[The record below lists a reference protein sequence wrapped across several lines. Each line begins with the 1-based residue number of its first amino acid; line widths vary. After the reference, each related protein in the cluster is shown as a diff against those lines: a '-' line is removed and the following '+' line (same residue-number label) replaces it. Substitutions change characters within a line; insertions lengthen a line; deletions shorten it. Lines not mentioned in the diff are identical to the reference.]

1 MKSYFRFLKRN
12 PYYTVI
18 NVLGLSVALMF
29 VITIGDFT
37 LRQFRVD
44 RNNPNA
50 DKIFLLG
57 DLSSFMSWPN
67 EARQAGETVPEIEN
81 ICSVVSTSGVIRSD
95 SHEKNVSFD
104 PSILLADSTFFQM
117 FGYTFLEGDPDYALS
132 SPDKCVI
139 TESTAKELFQDE
151 DPLGQPLR
159 LIGSRFDAFSENEGS
174 ADPYDS
180 TAVYVVSGVIKDLNK
195 TVIPNNTCVIAN
207 MQRYP
212 LILGYR
218 VTGRSYISSK
228 NGCFKTFYQISKGAD
243 IKDISNT
250 LNAYLKEHVSAL
262 SFLGKD
268 SQTTTL
274 TPLRKVI
281 FAPQNLHNDLEHG
294 DYKLTVILL
303 FAIIAILVFA
313 VTNYVNLTAAN
324 TGLRSKEMA
333 TRRLLGSSSRSV
345 SLKLILESIL
355 MVLVAFLIGL
365 VLSFLLQDK
374 FAELFRGK
382 IHIQDDFTLPI
393 VLVYIAFV
401 LLTGI
406 LSGLIPGLQ
415 ISSIKPIDVVK
426 GSFRY
431 KSKNVFSSVFIMI
444 QNLITVVL
452 LSLSLVVT
460 LHVNG
465 LVNAP
470 LGVNSKDIVI
480 VAPLFTDKDAAIKE
494 VLEHTNTVERIGTA
508 SDCCPLGYL
517 TTMTMDYDQEGNVHV
532 YYLASMDKEAFD
544 IYGFDVLRDDI
555 VSGDKVYFSEELMR
569 SLNLDQNAQ
578 SVEWKSSMSPI
589 SGVVGDIHNYGSVL
603 NDVLPIKITVTDKS
617 QLDSPYYI
625 VKTDGSRDAFK
636 VIDEAIKEAFPDE
649 AEDMLVIDME
659 KHVYNNFEKQRNTL
673 HIIYMFTGIAVIL
686 SILGFIGLSLFF
698 IRQRRNEIATRRV
711 FGGSVNDVIAL
722 MLTKFCWPL
731 AVSCILAV
739 PVAYLAAERWL
750 QDFSWRISLR
760 PWIFIAA
767 CLAPILIAV
776 LSILWQTINAV
787 RRNPVES
794 IKSE

>member
-12 PYYTVI
+12 PYYTII

-37 LRQFRVD
+37 YRQFSVD
-44 RNNPNA
+44 RNNLNA
-50 DKIFLLG
+50 DKIYLLG
-57 DLSSFMSWPN
+57 DLGSFMSWPD
-67 EARQAGETVPEIEN
+67 EARRAGETVPEIEN
-81 ICSVVSTSGVIRSD
+81 SCAVVSTSGVIRSD
-95 SHEKNVSFD
+95 NHEKNASD
-104 PSILLADSTFFQM
+104 EPSILLVDSTFFQM
-117 FGYTFLEGDPDYALS
+117 FNYTFLEGSPEYALS
-132 SPDKCVI
+132 SPDNCII
-139 TESTAKELFQDE
+139 TESTANELFPDE
-151 DPLGQPLR
+151 DPLGQTLR
-159 LIGSRFDAFSENEGS
+159 LVGNRTVSVNDGS

-180 TAVYVVSGVIKDLNK
+180 TAVYVISAVIKDLDR
-195 TVIPNNTCVIAN
+195 TVISNDTRVIAN
-207 MQRYP
+207 MQRHP
-212 LILGYR
+212 QILGYR
-218 VTGRSYISSK
+218 MSGRTFISTE
-228 NGCFKTFYQISKGAD
+228 NGCFKTFYQISKDAD
-243 IKDISNT
+243 IENVSNT
-250 LNAYLKEHVSAL
+250 LNGYLKEHVQAL

-274 TPLRKVI
+274 TPLRKVL
-281 FAPQNLHNDLEHG
+281 FAPQNKHRDLEHG
-294 DYKLTVILL
+294 DYKLTIILL
-303 FAIIAILVFA
+303 FSIIAILLFA

-324 TGLRSKEMA
+324 TGMRSKEMA
-333 TRRLLGSSSRSV
+333 TRRLLGSSGESV
-345 SLKLILESIL
+345 SMKLILESML

-365 VLSFLLQDK
+365 LLSFLLQDK

-393 VLVYIAFV
+393 VLVCLAFV
-401 LLTGI
+401 VLTGI

-431 KSKNVFSSVFIMI
+431 KSKNVFSRVFIMI

-465 LVNAP
+465 MVNAP
-470 LGVNSKDIVI
+470 LGVNSKDIVV
-480 VAPLFTDKDAAIKE
+480 VAPLFTGKAAAVRE
-494 VLEHTNTVERIGTA
+494 VLEHTNCVERIGTA
-508 SDCCPLGYL
+508 SGSCPLGYL
-517 TTMTMDYDQEGNVHV
+517 TTMTMDYDLEGNVHT
-532 YYLASMDKEAFD
+532 YYLTSMDKEAFD
-544 IYGFDVLRDDI
+544 IYGFNVIRDDS
-555 VSGDKVYFSEELMR
+555 VSGDKAYFSEELMR

-578 SVEWKSSMSPI
+578 EVQWKRFTSSI
-589 SGVVGDIHNYGSVL
+589 TGVVGDIHNYGSVL
-603 NDVLPIKITVTDKS
+603 NDVLPIKILVMDQS

-625 VKTDGSRDAFK
+625 VKTDGSKGAFK

-649 AEDMLVIDME
+649 AGDMLVIDME
-659 KHVYNNFEKQRNTL
+659 EHVYNNFEKQRNTL
-673 HIIYMFTGIAVIL
+673 HIIYMFTGIAIIL

-711 FGGSVNDVIAL
+711 FGGSVKDVIVL

-731 AVSCILAV
+731 AISCILAV

-760 PWIFIAA
+760 PWIFIVA
-767 CLAPILIAV
+767 CSASILIAV
-776 LSILWQTINAV
+776 LSILWQTVSAV